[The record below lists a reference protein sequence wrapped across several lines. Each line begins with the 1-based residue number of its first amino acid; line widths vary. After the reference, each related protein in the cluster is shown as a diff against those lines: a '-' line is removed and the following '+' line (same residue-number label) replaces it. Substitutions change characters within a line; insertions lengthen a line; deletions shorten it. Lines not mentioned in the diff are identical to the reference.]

1 MTSHLP
7 ILLFL
12 VPFFMGVSM
21 PILTA
26 KRRALCPD
34 ITLGTVIVMVIVA
47 ILNLRFVLTEGP
59 IEYALGGWTAPLGIA
74 WLNDS
79 IAAVIALTISVVSLL
94 TIVYGRVV
102 VTTGLEKSVPYY
114 TLILIMMSG
123 LVGLIFA
130 ADLFNVFVFLEVA
143 ALTGYALVAAS
154 GGKALVYAFRYLFW
168 CNALP
173 ARPEPSLCCHWH
185 S

>member
-1 MTSHLP
+1 MSSHLP

-79 IAAVIALTISVVSLL
+79 IAESLPTIIGS
-94 TIVYGRVV
+94 T
-102 VTTGLEKSVPYY
+102 
-114 TLILIMMSG
+114 
-123 LVGLIFA
+123 
-130 ADLFNVFVFLEVA
+130 ADKWIRNSQWPPFDA
-143 ALTGYALVAAS
+143 T
-154 GGKALVYAFRYLFW
+154 
-168 CNALP
+168 
-173 ARPEPSLCCHWH
+173 
-185 S
+185 